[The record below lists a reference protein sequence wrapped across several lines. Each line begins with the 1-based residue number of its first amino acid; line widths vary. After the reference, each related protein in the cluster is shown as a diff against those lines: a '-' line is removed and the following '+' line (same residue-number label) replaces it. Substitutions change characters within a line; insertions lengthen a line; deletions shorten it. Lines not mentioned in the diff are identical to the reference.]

1 MKIVSQIKVT
11 SGKRN
16 NVVLKKNQ
24 NKTGTAP
31 KPINTMMQTPQHVEK
46 AFGEQERTNFMA

>member
-1 MKIVSQIKVT
+1 MWC
-11 SGKRN
+11 
-16 NVVLKKNQ
+16 LKNQ

-46 AFGEQERTNFMA
+46 AFGEQERTNFMV